1 MVKQLFAVLGSLL
14 LALAPGDAVA
24 MPGTFRITQIYSN
37 ADGSVQFVVVFDN
50 GNVDCD
56 STEALWAG
64 FALYSMGSG
73 PSKTFVFPNNLPTCA
88 TTKKTVLIATE
99 GFAALGLVT
108 PDFVM
113 PNGFLQRPAGSV
125 ALANHHL
132 VNYTALPD
140 DGIHA
145 LAVPLIGF
153 GVSIVPNVATN
164 LAGASASVVP
174 GPPAPAAIVPA
185 IEYYHAGFDHY
196 FITAIGGEIAA
207 LDQGT
212 LAGWSRTGRQFNVRV
227 AATAGAG
234 TVCRFFSTAFG
245 VKGSHF
251 YTPDANECTL
261 VKANPLWQFE
271 GEVFH
276 VATPAADGACPDG
289 TVPVYRLYNEALSG
303 APNHRYTTDLAVRAA
318 MIGLGWTAE
327 GYGPVGVVMC
337 SPA

>member
-1 MVKQLFAVLGSLL
+1 MGKRLFAVLGSLL
-14 LALAPGDAVA
+14 LALVAGGAAA
-24 MPGTFRITQIYSN
+24 MPGTFRITQLYSN
-37 ADGSVQFVVVFDN
+37 ADGSVQFVVAFDN
-50 GNVDCD
+50 GNADCD

-64 FALYSMGSG
+64 FALYSMGPG

-88 TTKKTVLIATE
+88 TTKKSVLIATE

-125 ALANHHL
+125 ALASHHL

-140 DGIHA
+140 NGVHA
-145 LAVPLIGF
+145 LEVSNF
-153 GVSIVPNVATN
+153 GATTVVPNLATN

-174 GPPAPAAIVPA
+174 GPPPPSATVAA
-185 IEYYHAGFDHY
+185 IEYYHAAFDHY

-207 LDQGT
+207 LDQGI
-212 LAGWSRTGRQFNVRV
+212 LAGWARTGRQFNVGAA
-227 AATAGAG
+227 AATG
-234 TVCRFFSTAFG
+234 THAVCRFFSTAFG

-271 GEVFH
+271 GEVFF

-303 APNHRYTTDLAVRAA
+303 APNHRYTADLAVRAT